1 MRVTA
6 AVEDDAERVA
16 LQLVERP
23 HPRPVRGERVPGEL
37 DARASPVTTPR
48 RCDAHDGDRLMCFFI
63 PRRTHRRADPRQGA
77 ALESAT
83 PTTLGIRTRNHASPR
98 VRTHRTGRILIRFIR
113 IFFTGGMRTM
123 YPAAVIFVW
132 DTILPKPCITI
143 GIIPLPPVP
152 LVTRT

>member
-98 VRTHRTGRILIRFIR
+98 VRTHRTGPSVYSHHPIEPSPQPCGIGVRPHL
-113 IFFTGGMRTM
+113 
-123 YPAAVIFVW
+123 AAGR
-132 DTILPKPCITI
+132 DQ
-143 GIIPLPPVP
+143 GS
-152 LVTRT
+152 R